1 MTRVGLLMRQGD
13 NMTQLQ
19 QFFDDYNHQFF
30 RGRLPKYRVRF
41 THSIHSYGE
50 CSSQDHVILLS
61 WKIPLE
67 ELRQYLL
74 HEMCN
79 IGCPDHGKRFTSKLQ
94 KLADQGEEWAVE
106 EIRLYREG
114 LTWNQEMTNVKQRLE
129 EIALNP
135 SRPTFSQVNKHFAEN
150 LGLSPTVMRKKVPWL
165 RTAWEKACNEGR
177 E

>member
-1 MTRVGLLMRQGD
+1 MNRVGLHMLQRG

-19 QFFDDYNHQFF
+19 QFFDDYNQQFF
-30 RGRLPKYRVRF
+30 RGRLPKYRVRIS
-41 THSIHSYGE
+41 HSIHSYGE
-50 CSSQDHVILLS
+50 CCSQDHVILLS
-61 WKIPLE
+61 WRVPKK

-74 HEMCN
+74 HEMCH
-79 IGCPDHGKRFTSKLQ
+79 IGCLDHGKRFKSKLQ

-106 EIRLYREG
+106 EIRLYREA
-114 LTWNQEMTNVKQRLE
+114 LTWNQEMANVKKRLE
-129 EIALNP
+129 KIALNP

-165 RTAWEKACNEGR
+165 RPAWKKACNEAR